1 MRNSSKLKP
10 SNQIDIWRI
19 ARIMATLQSLA
30 LLVVAAILP
39 WHPVTAGTSDPAV
52 CAGNRTHYG
61 FVPNN
66 KITIC
71 DFDAMG
77 LSLSLDEDTEEWL
90 RTIILVSDDWL
101 SSTDC
106 LPPYEESAP
115 GTATALPVRQP
126 LSNMACTGLR
136 LQRDQRRRL
145 LSRWERPPNLA
156 GNTIATIYDCIYVCY
171 VCIVV
176 LTVGIFFLARVCW
189 RLAR

>member
-52 CAGNRTHYG
+52 CADNRAHYG

-77 LSLSLDEDTEEWL
+77 LSLSLDEDTAEWL

-115 GTATALPVRQP
+115 ETAAALPVRQS
-126 LSNMACTGLR
+126 LSNRPKAAAR
-136 LQRDQRRRL
+136 PARL
-145 LSRWERPPNLA
+145 LSRWGRPPNLSSREY
-156 GNTIATIYDCIYVCY
+156 NCNNI
-171 VCIVV
+171 
-176 LTVGIFFLARVCW
+176 
-189 RLAR
+189 